1 MAANKSASLEAR
13 IKNSRELA
21 ITIREYT
28 LYEPTSDDIKKNNY
42 ETFVET
48 VDSSLVP
55 FRNSTGALATVR
67 KSNVILIN
75 RMVKISKAVRSEIA
89 ELRGRKSDE
98 YKLVSNIVKS
108 ITGQNISEHSRTKK
122 KISSSHKEGDPE
134 VTSISVSKLDNK
146 SKLGNF
152 RELTGLLTN
161 WDFYNP
167 ADFTITIQA
176 LQTLENE
183 VTQSLD
189 ELAFKNAEN
198 VNERS
203 KVQHYFDGNGGLRD
217 RASRARMHVRRKYG
231 KDSPEYKALINKVY

>member
-1 MAANKSASLEAR
+1 MSTNKSASLEAR

-21 ITIREYT
+21 ITIREFT

-55 FRNSTGALATVR
+55 FRNSAGALATVR
-67 KSNVILIN
+67 KSNAILIN
-75 RMVKISKAVRSEIA
+75 RMVNISKAVRSEIA

-134 VTSISVSKLDNK
+134 ITSISVSKLDNK

-167 ADFTITIQA
+167 ADSTITIQA

-189 ELAFKNAEN
+189 EFALKNAEN

-203 KVQHYFDGNGGLRD
+203 KVLYYFDGNGGLRD
-217 RASRARMHVRRKYG
+217 RASRARMHVKRKYG